1 LVLKGSI
8 ETPVGK
14 LWGKREAALRRL
26 RLLVVDDHPLM
37 VEAISLA
44 LGTDGDFEIVAVA
57 TSGADIVPLV
67 RRTTPDLVLLDLRMP
82 AVDGM
87 GALRALREAGL
98 ETKVIVL
105 SGLEEPEL
113 VDRAL
118 RSGACAFIMKRID
131 PVDLGAAI
139 RQALDQTLFHP
150 LRENPLAAG
159 ANGSEKEL
167 NKRELAILNAVGAG
181 LSNKQIAEREW
192 LAEQTVKFHL
202 THIYKKLGVSSRAG
216 AVAIA
221 CQRGLI
227 DEFFEPHRQQ
237 TPAEPVRS

>member
-1 LVLKGSI
+1 
-8 ETPVGK
+8 
-14 LWGKREAALRRL
+14 LRRL

-44 LGTDGDFEIVAVA
+44 LATSGDFEIVAVA
-57 TSGADIVPLV
+57 TSGAEIVPLV

-82 AVDGM
+82 AVDGL
-87 GALRALREAGL
+87 GALRALRQAGL
-98 ETKVIVL
+98 DTKVIIL

-113 VDRAL
+113 VDRVL

-131 PVDLGAAI
+131 PSDLGAAI

-159 ANGSEKEL
+159 ANEIEKDL

-181 LSNKQIAEREW
+181 LSNKEIAKREW

-202 THIYKKLGVSSRAG
+202 THIYKKLGVSSRAE
-216 AVAIA
+216 AVATA
-221 CQRGLI
+221 CQKGLI
-227 DEFFEPHRQQ
+227 DDLFEAHGHR
-237 TPAEPVRS
+237 TPAVPARS